1 MTANKA
7 LYDTMAIDAK
17 KMPQINKITDGI
29 NKNKARYEAVTA
41 STGVP
46 WNVIAAIHYR
56 ESGNSFK
63 RHLHN
68 GDPLTART
76 VQVPKGRPVSG
87 EPPFTWEESAI
98 DAIKMQKLNKVTDW
112 SIGNTLELLERYNG
126 LGYRKKGVPSPYIW
140 SWSSQYQKG
149 KYVADGK
156 YDPNTID
163 QQCGV
168 AVLLKFLT

>member
-1 MTANKA
+1 MTTNKA

-17 KMPQINKITDGI
+17 KMPQINKLTERIYKSKSIYDD
-29 NKNKARYEAVTA
+29 VSA

-46 WNVIAAIHYR
+46 WYVIAAIHYR
-56 ESGNSFK
+56 ESGNSFN

-76 VQVPKGRPVSG
+76 VQVPKGRPING
-87 EPPFTWEESAI
+87 NPPFTWAESAT
-98 DAIKMQKLNKVTDW
+98 DAIKYQKLDKVTDW
-112 SIGNTLELLERYNG
+112 SIDNTLELLEKYNG
-126 LGYRKKGVPSPYIW
+126 LGYRKKGVRSPYIW
-140 SWSSQYQKG
+140 SWSNQYHKG

-156 YDPNTID
+156 YDPNAID

-168 AVLLKFLT
+168 AVLLRFLM